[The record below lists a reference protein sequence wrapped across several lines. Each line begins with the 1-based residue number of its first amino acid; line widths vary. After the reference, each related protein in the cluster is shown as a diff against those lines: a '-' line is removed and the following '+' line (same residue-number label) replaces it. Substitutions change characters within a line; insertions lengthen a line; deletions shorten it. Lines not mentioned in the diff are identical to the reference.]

1 MNSFITGIRGI
12 PLSPVFAFIKVLRV
26 TVYCNT
32 LMHYGRYWFYKTEKK
47 TSYLYEIY
55 RGETLLYLVTL
66 HPSELFAAHGLL
78 VEFLHKVYMSDAC
91 EVKRCIREQLGSCDR
106 SRATLQLYDR

>member
-1 MNSFITGIRGI
+1 
-12 PLSPVFAFIKVLRV
+12 
-26 TVYCNT
+26 
-32 LMHYGRYWFYKTEKK
+32 MHYGRYWFYKTYK